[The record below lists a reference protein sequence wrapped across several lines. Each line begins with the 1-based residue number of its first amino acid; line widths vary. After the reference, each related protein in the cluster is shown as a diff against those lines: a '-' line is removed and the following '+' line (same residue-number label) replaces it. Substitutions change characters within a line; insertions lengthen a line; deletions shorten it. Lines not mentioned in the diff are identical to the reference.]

1 MSRQRYGEH
10 LISQFSFPKILILEK
25 TLLNNTDSGACSLR
39 NWFWDWPKSRL
50 LQIYTGVTVEK
61 QSFCGSDFHVGI
73 EERRLGNLFFSLKD
87 STLGEL
93 AQPHR
98 MATRQK
104 TSGRD
109 TMMANTIRTMGNFLV
124 KTGLWELI
132 FPPVLSPRLR
142 KWLDDTRPDI
152 VFFQATDLSFM
163 KLALDIHAAYEIPIC
178 VNIVDDWVGHLYKD
192 SFLSFFMT
200 WVVRRRF
207 QKLIRRCT
215 YRFVIGDL
223 MAREYQFRYG
233 LAFEPLMQ
241 CDDPGRFPIGMSR
254 LIGKPGI
261 IQIVYSGYLGIGR
274 WESLLELSAAIEP
287 LVTEK
292 LKIEIVAYV
301 PFVPVEASE
310 LIKEARNIRIEA
322 SPKDEDVPGILCGA
336 DILFLPESFEAQT
349 RAYTK
354 LSVST
359 KAHLYMMSERPVLV
373 YGPPEIG
380 TVEYATRE
388 GWGFVVSEKSISV
401 LREAVRSLI
410 NDASLREKLVT
421 TGKRVAM
428 RNHDGIAVRENLR
441 IRLST
446 MKGNFSITNDA
457 LKEAECWERTNV

>member
-1 MSRQRYGEH
+1 
-10 LISQFSFPKILILEK
+10 LTSQTDFPKILILEK
-25 TLLNNTDSGACSLR
+25 TLLNDADSGACALR
-39 NWFWDWPKSRL
+39 NWFKDWPKSCL
-50 LQIYTGVTVEK
+50 LQIYSGVTVEQ
-61 QSFCGSDFHVGI
+61 QSFCGSDFQIGK

-104 TSGRD
+104 ISGRD
-109 TMMANTIRTMGNFLV
+109 TVIANAIRTMGNFLV

-132 FPPVLSPRLR
+132 FPSVLSPRLR
-142 KWLDDTRPDI
+142 KWLYDTRPDI

-163 KLALDIHAAYEIPIC
+163 KLALDIHAAYGIPIC

-192 SFLSFFMT
+192 SILSFFMT

-215 YRFVIGDL
+215 CRFVIGDL
-223 MAREYQFRYG
+223 MAHEYQIRYG
-233 LAFEPLMQ
+233 LDFEPLRQ
-241 CDDPGRFPIGMSR
+241 CDDPSRFPIGMSR
-254 LIGKPGI
+254 LIDKTGT
-261 IQIVYSGYLGIGR
+261 IQIVYSGYLGLGR
-274 WESLLELSAAIEP
+274 WESLLELSAAIKP

-292 LKIEIVAYV
+292 IKIEIVAYV

-310 LIKEARNIRIEA
+310 LIKEAHNIRIEA
-322 SPKDEDVPGILCGA
+322 SPKDEDVPEVLCGA

-359 KAHLYMMSERPVLV
+359 KAHLYMMSERPALV

-380 TVEYATRE
+380 TVEYAARE
-388 GWGFVVSEKSISV
+388 GWGFVVSEKSMSA

-410 NDASLREKLVT
+410 NDMGLREKLVT

-428 RNHDGIAVRENLR
+428 RNHAGIAVREKLR

-446 MKGNFSITNDA
+446 MKESFSTTHDD
-457 LKEAECWERTNV
+457 LSEAEYRERTNVL

>member
-1 MSRQRYGEH
+1 
-10 LISQFSFPKILILEK
+10 
-25 TLLNNTDSGACSLR
+25 
-39 NWFWDWPKSRL
+39 
-50 LQIYTGVTVEK
+50 
-61 QSFCGSDFHVGI
+61 
-73 EERRLGNLFFSLKD
+73 
-87 STLGEL
+87 
-93 AQPHR
+93 
-98 MATRQK
+98 
-104 TSGRD
+104 
-109 TMMANTIRTMGNFLV
+109 
-124 KTGLWELI
+124 
-132 FPPVLSPRLR
+132 
-142 KWLDDTRPDI
+142 
-152 VFFQATDLSFM
+152 
-163 KLALDIHAAYEIPIC
+163 
-178 VNIVDDWVGHLYKD
+178 
-192 SFLSFFMT
+192 
-200 WVVRRRF
+200 
-207 QKLIRRCT
+207 
-215 YRFVIGDL
+215 
-223 MAREYQFRYG
+223 
-233 LAFEPLMQ
+233 
-241 CDDPGRFPIGMSR
+241 
-254 LIGKPGI
+254 
-261 IQIVYSGYLGIGR
+261 
-274 WESLLELSAAIEP
+274 LLELSAAIEP

-322 SPKDEDVPGILCGA
+322 SPKDDDVPGVLCGA

-388 GWGFVVSEKSISV
+388 GWGFVVSEKSISA